1 MGYSAEQDCCFEQDG
16 FWFRYRAAAIIIE
29 AGSVLMAYNDI
40 DDYYYSIGGGVH
52 LGETSEE
59 AVIREVKEETGI
71 TYEVERLVFVN
82 ESMFYGDGSLSGKQC
97 HVIEFYYLMKPK
109 GSQLLENGDSRGV
122 TLEALGGLSEYLHWI
137 PIGEFANYKAFPKF
151 FCEKLSELPE
161 VVEHFIS
168 DER

>member
-1 MGYSAEQDCCFEQDG
+1 MGYSIEKDCCFTQEE

-29 AGSVLMAYNDI
+29 EGCVLMAYNDV

-59 AVIREVKEETGI
+59 AVIREVQEETGI
-71 TYEVERLVFVN
+71 TYEVERLAFVN
-82 ESMFYGDGSLSGKQC
+82 ESLFHGDGSFSDKQC

-109 GSQLLENGDSRGV
+109 GRQLMKNGDSNGTV
-122 TLEALGGLSEYLHWI
+122 LDEAGGWPEYLQWI
-137 PIGEFANYKAFPKF
+137 PLEEFADHKAFPEF
-151 FCEKLSELPE
+151 FRDKLGKMPE
-161 VVEHFIS
+161 AVEHFIS